1 MTRTRHSTRR
11 NNAQKRR
18 DMERV
23 IRRHNQVREN
33 LSYGDG
39 ESSPT
44 VAPIMAPVTMM
55 LDQNSPPSYNEVIG
69 VEQDQNGLWRCRY
82 MVLFDRLYG
91 RDRRPLS
98 HFHND
103 RKVLISCSRSN
114 WCPMKDYTMNA
125 HSSSFIDISPSRRVS
140 RRTPRV
146 RRVLR

>member
-1 MTRTRHSTRR
+1 MTRTRHSTRQ

-18 DMERV
+18 DMKRA
-23 IRRHNQVREN
+23 IRRRNQVREN

-69 VEQDQNGLWRCRY
+69 VEQDQNGLWRCRE
-82 MVLFDRLYG
+82 V
-91 RDRRPLS
+91 S
-98 HFHND
+98 
-103 RKVLISCSRSN
+103 ISCSRSN

-125 HSSSFIDISPSRRVS
+125 HGSSFIDISPSRRVS
-140 RRTPRV
+140 RRTPKV